1 MTLPGLSINRHI
13 FAFMLSAL
21 IVLFGI
27 IAYRDIG
34 VDQFPQ
40 VDFPMISISTT
51 LPGADP
57 EIIDTSITNVIENA
71 VNSVPGIDVI
81 ASTSSPG
88 VSIVRI
94 QFHLE
99 KDVDVAF
106 NEVQAKVNQSL
117 RMLPND
123 ADPPIVGKIE
133 VGASPIMWISLTG
146 DRTLQ
151 QLNQY
156 AENVVKKRLETI
168 DGVGQ
173 IQLGGRRVR
182 TIRVEVDLDRM
193 AALGVSASDVSRAFR
208 SEHLQAPGGFL
219 VSEDRERLIKLDLEF
234 HSAAELAEMIVTY
247 RDGAP
252 IRIGDFA
259 EVKDSLADFR
269 QVARFNGKPSVGV
282 GIVKISNA
290 NTVAVIEAVE
300 ARIASQIRPQL
311 PAGMSIDVAVNDADI
326 IRAIVAALEQHLIE
340 GTILAGLVVWFFL
353 RSFRSTLIVATAIPV
368 SLLGSVAAIYF
379 LGYTFNQMTMLA
391 LLLLIGVVVDDAI
404 VVLENIYRHREEI
417 DPDPITAAR
426 EGADQGV
433 FAVVASSLTLVSI
446 FVPVVFMQG
455 MIGRFF
461 ESLAVV
467 VTIGVL
473 VSLFVS
479 LTLTPMLCSRFLS
492 VSKVHGPVYGAFD
505 RVLGGIDRLYG
516 LILGLALKHRW
527 AVVGITVLTVLSSSW
542 FFAAVPKEFMPS
554 EDQSRFI
561 VSLRAPLG
569 TSINAMGRAMQQVED
584 VLSGHPEIK
593 TYFVSAGGSG
603 GGFSNQA
610 NQGVAFV
617 TLVPRGERGISQRD
631 FLNIIRTE
639 LSAIPGVRAFVA
651 EQSPVGGQRGDP
663 LQFSLVGPALPEV
676 ASLAGEMFASLSTDP
691 RFRSVDMDLQLDL
704 PQVEVDID
712 RPRAA
717 ALGLT
722 AQDIAFAVN
731 MLAGGFDIARFNDKP
746 GDGQRYDVRVK
757 ARESDLKNPLDLHR
771 IMLRTR
777 GGDLVRLDSVA
788 EVRPI
793 TGAAVINR
801 FNLQY
806 AANFYVTPAVSLG
819 EGMTE
824 VYRLAAGLLPLGY
837 ELELQGQARELTRTT
852 GYVSFAFGL
861 AMILVYTVLAS
872 QFNSLVQPLIVMVAQ
887 PLAVIGGLVGLWI
900 MGKSLNI
907 SSMIGMV
914 LLIGLVAK
922 NSILLVDLTNQLRNK
937 GRGVDE
943 ALREACPI
951 RLRPVLMTS
960 LTVILALAPAA
971 LGFGAG
977 ADTNAPLAVA
987 VIGGMASSTM
997 LTLAVVPSV
1006 YSLYE
1011 NWKER
1016 RQRVRAAPVQE

>member
-426 EGADQGV
+426 EGADQVV

-461 ESLAVV
+461 ESFAVV

-569 TSINAMGRAMQQVED
+569 TSINAMDRAMQQVED

-617 TLVPRGERGISQRD
+617 TLVPRGERNISQRD

-731 MLAGGFDIARFNDKP
+731 MLAGGFDIAKFNDKP

-861 AMILVYTVLAS
+861 AMILVYMVLAS

-907 SSMIGMV
+907 FSMIGMV

>member
-1 MTLPGLSINRHI
+1 MTLPGLSISRHV

-27 IAYRDIG
+27 IAFRDIG
-34 VDQFPQ
+34 VDQYPQ
-40 VDFPMISISTT
+40 VDFPMISISTV

-94 QFHLE
+94 QFQLE
-99 KDVDVAF
+99 KDVDIAF
-106 NEVQAKVNQSL
+106 NEVQAKVNQTL
-117 RMLPND
+117 RQLPED

-133 VGASPIMWISLTG
+133 VGANPIMWITLTG

-156 AENVVKKRLETI
+156 AKNVVQKRLETI

-173 IQLGGRRVR
+173 IILGGRRVR

-193 AALGVSASDVSRAFR
+193 AALGVAASDVSRAFR
-208 SEHLQAPGGFL
+208 TEHLQAPGGFL
-219 VSEDRERLIKLDLEF
+219 VSKDQERLIKLDLEF
-234 HSAAELAEMIVTY
+234 HSAEELAQMIVSY
-247 RDGAP
+247 REGAP
-252 IRIGDFA
+252 VRLGDFA
-259 EVKDSLADFR
+259 RVEDGMSDLR
-269 QVARFNGKPSVGV
+269 QVARFNGKPSVGI

-300 ARIASQIRPQL
+300 QRLAEQLRPQL
-311 PAGMSIDVAVNDADI
+311 PAGMELSIAINDADI
-326 IRAIVAALEQHLIE
+326 IREIVSALEQHLVE
-340 GTILAGLVVWFFL
+340 GTLLAGLVVWFFL
-353 RSFRSTLIVATAIPV
+353 RSFRSTIIIATAIPV
-368 SLLGSVAAIYF
+368 SLLGAVAVIYF
-379 LGYTFNQMTMLA
+379 LGYTFNQMTLLA

-426 EGADQGV
+426 EGSDQVV

-461 ESLAVV
+461 ESFAVV
-467 VTIGVL
+467 VTVGVM

-479 LTLTPMLCSRFLS
+479 LTLTPMLCSRFLE
-492 VSKVHGPVYGAFD
+492 VSKEHGRIYRLFD
-505 RVLGGIDRLYG
+505 GWLAALDRAYVRVLDTALRRRWTVIVMTW
-516 LILGLALKHRW
+516 LI
-527 AVVGITVLTVLSSSW
+527 VFSSGY
-542 FFAAVPKEFMPS
+542 FFATVPKEFQPS
-554 EDQSRFI
+554 NDVSRFI
-561 VSLRAPLG
+561 ISLRGPLG
-569 TSINAMGRAMQQVED
+569 SSIETMDRALHDVEK
-584 VLSGHPEIK
+584 VLQSHPEIQS
-593 TYFVSAGGSG
+593 YFISAGGTG
-603 GGFSNQA
+603 GGFSNQV
-610 NQGVAFV
+610 NQGTSFV
-617 TLVPRGERGISQRD
+617 TLVPRSERDISQRD
-631 FLNIIRTE
+631 LINVIRSE
-639 LSAIPGVRAFVA
+639 LAAIPGVRAFVS
-651 EQSPVGGQRGDP
+651 EPTPVGGQRGDP
-663 LQFSLVGPALPEV
+663 LQFSVVGPELAQV
-676 ASLAGEMFASLSTDP
+676 AAFSGEMYQRLSKDP
-691 RFRSVDMDLQLDL
+691 RYKSVDMDLQLDL
-704 PQVEVDID
+704 PQVEIDID
-712 RPRAA
+712 RARAA

-731 MLAGGFDIARFNDKP
+731 MLAGGFDIAKYNDKP

-757 ARESDLKNPLDLHR
+757 ARESDLDNPDDLHR

-788 EVRPI
+788 EIRSVIGP
-793 TGAAVINR
+793 AAINR

-806 AANFYVTPAVSLG
+806 AANFYVTPAISLG
-819 EGMTE
+819 EGMAE
-824 VYRLAAGLLPLGY
+824 VYRMGDELLPLGY
-837 ELELQGQARELTRTT
+837 HIELQGQARELTRTA
-852 GYVSFAFGL
+852 GYVSFAFGMAL
-861 AMILVYTVLAS
+861 ILVYMVLAS
-872 QFNSLVQPLIVMVAQ
+872 QFNSFFQPLIVMVAQ
-887 PLAVIGGLVGLWI
+887 PLAVIGGLVGLWL

-907 SSMIGMV
+907 FSMIGMV

-922 NSILLVDLTNQLRNK
+922 NSILLVDLTNQLRAQ
-937 GRGVDE
+937 GRGIDE

-960 LTVILALAPAA
+960 LTVILALLPAA

-977 ADTNAPLAVA
+977 ADTNSPLAVA
-987 VIGGMASSTM
+987 VIGGMASSTL
-997 LTLAVVPSV
+997 LTLAVVPAV

-1011 NWKER
+1011 NWVANRKSR
-1016 RQRVRAAPVQE
+1016 